1 MSKTNTQHPV
11 WIKQSL
17 RLLKHELSRGELT
30 IIFLAIVLAVA
41 TVFSLSGFS
50 HQIQAAILDKSSSFI
65 AADRVLQSPRPIDE
79 KVLSKSDELGL
90 ASTSKQEM
98 SSMVYANDTL
108 QLTELKAVGEQ
119 YPLKGEL
126 LVRDQTDQVK
136 PQKAPQ
142 PGQVWAEQK
151 LLNVLGVG
159 IGDTIEVGMAQLT
172 VAGVATQIPDASFSV
187 FTSGPVLLMN
197 SKDMASTELVQP
209 GSRLVY
215 KALFAGSQEDIKT
228 FEQWLKPQVNE
239 TMRWY
244 GIQSNR
250 SALSS
255 SLTRAEQYLSLA
267 SMLGIVLAAVAVAV
281 ASRRYGQR
289 HQPMVAVF
297 KAMGAS
303 QNHITKLYCLH
314 WGLLSSLAISV
325 GLVIGYGLQQLGL
338 EAMKGYLEVDVDTS
352 MLKPLMIAIVTGLLC
367 AIAFAIAPLMQLV
380 SVRPLA
386 IIRGFKHNSFH
397 WLQVVPAILAL
408 YLLLYLFS
416 QNALMSIVL
425 LAGGVLVSGV
435 LLLMGQ
441 GFVSLGRSAGSKSGK
456 ALHLAF
462 ANLKRRAKENSV
474 QLVSFTIAIKLLL
487 LIVVVRTDL
496 INEWQAQLPRDTANR
511 FLINI
516 SQTQVEPVNQF
527 MAEQQIPGSGLY
539 PVVRGR
545 LIAINQDSVTRS
557 VTKEQDAD
565 GEQQRRGVGRELNL
579 TWRNELPPTNVIVDG
594 QWFGADDQRPQVSI
608 EQGVAERLD
617 VNVGD
622 TLTFQLGSED
632 FSAEVTSI
640 REVDWQSLQPNFFM
654 IFNRYVL
661 QDFPATYISSHF
673 VAPEKAQVFNQFLA
687 QYPTISMLDVGALIK
702 QLRSVIDQ
710 VSIAVEFILV
720 MVVIAGSLVL
730 IAQVQASME
739 EREREIAI
747 LRTLGAKGSLLR
759 NSVLLEF
766 VCLGVVAGLM
776 AGIAM
781 EGAVFVI
788 QTQVFDMSPSFHLSY
803 WGIGIAAGAAFV
815 GSVGMLSCWR
825 LLNMSSV
832 TLIRRTM

>member
-1 MSKTNTQHPV
+1 MSSMNV
-11 WIKQSL
+11 WGKQSL
-17 RLLKHELSRGELT
+17 RLLKHELKRGELT
-30 IIFLAIVLAVA
+30 IIFLALVLAVA

-50 HQIQAAILDKSSSFI
+50 HQIKAAIISKSSTFI
-65 AADRVLQSPRPIDE
+65 AADRVLQSPRPIAE
-79 KVLSKSDELGL
+79 TIFNKSNELGL
-90 ASTSKQEM
+90 RSALKLEM
-98 SSMVYANDTL
+98 GSMVFANDTL
-108 QLTELKAVGEQ
+108 QLAELEAVGDA

-126 LVRDQTDQVK
+126 LISDQQGNITS
-136 PQKAPQ
+136 QKAPAV
-142 PGQVWAEQK
+142 GEVWAEQK
-151 LLNVLGVG
+151 LLNVLGVE
-159 IGDTIEVGMAQLT
+159 IGDTIEVGLAELK

-187 FTSGPVLLMN
+187 FTSGPVVLMN
-197 SKDMASTELVQP
+197 VADMTKTELIQP
-209 GSRLVY
+209 GSRLTY
-215 KALFAGSQEDIKT
+215 KVLFAGT
-228 FEQWLKPQVNE
+228 PEQIDDFADWIKPQVNE

-244 GIQSNR
+244 GIQSSR

-314 WGLLSSLAISV
+314 WGLLSALSITFGLA
-325 GLVIGYGLQQLGL
+325 IGYGLQQVGL
-338 EAMKGYLEVDVDTS
+338 NAMKGYLEVEVTVS
-352 MLKPLMIAIVTGLLC
+352 MWRPLLIAIATGLLC
-367 AIAFAIAPLMQLV
+367 SIAFAIAPLMQLV
-380 SVRPLA
+380 SVKPLA
-386 IIRGFKHNSFH
+386 VIRGFKHQTFH
-397 WLQVVPAILAL
+397 WLQLVPAIVAL

-416 QNALMSIVL
+416 QNALMSMAL
-425 LAGGVLVSGV
+425 LAGGIVVSIILLVL
-435 LLLMGQ
+435 GQ
-441 GFVSLGRSAGSKSGK
+441 MLVNFGRSAGSKSGK

-496 INEWQAQLPRDTANR
+496 INEWQAQLPKDTANR
-511 FLINI
+511 FLVNI
-516 SQTQVEPVNQF
+516 SQPQVDLVNQF

-545 LIAINQDSVTRS
+545 LTAINEDSVVKQ
-557 VTKEQDAD
+557 VTKEDDPDAQ
-565 GEQQRRGVGRELNL
+565 QQRRGVGRELNL
-579 TWRNELPPTNVIVDG
+579 TWRNELPPSNVLIDG
-594 QWFGADDQRPQVSI
+594 QWFSPSDERPQVSI

-617 VNVGD
+617 VKIGD
-622 TLTFQLGSED
+622 TLTFQLGSEE
-632 FSAEVTSI
+632 FSAEVTSV

-654 IFNRYVL
+654 IFNQYVL
-661 QDFPATYISSHF
+661 QDFPATYISSHY
-673 VAPEKAQVFNQFLA
+673 VAPEQEQAFNRFLA
-687 QYPTISMLDVGALIK
+687 DYPTISMIDVGALIN
-702 QLRSVIDQ
+702 QLRTVIDQ

-730 IAQVQASME
+730 VAQVQASME

-781 EGAVFVI
+781 EAAVYVI
-788 QTQVFDMSPSFHLSY
+788 QTQVFEMSPSLHLSY
-803 WGIGIAAGAAFV
+803 WVVGIAAGAGFV
-815 GSVGMLSCWR
+815 GIVGMLSCWR